1 MLLNRQIGFGLIIGC
16 CLQYPTIAL
25 LKTTKTE
32 STSTLKE
39 NKAMKK
45 NELNEKQLN
54 SVSGG
59 TVEELGDL
67 INAIYPGEEVGR
79 PLCRAASHV
88 PVGSS
93 VLAATMEKDLL
104 QFGIVSNISTGLAGT
119 GICSK
124 NNMYQDA
131 HTGQALTH
139 QQVLDRLAGK

>member
-1 MLLNRQIGFGLIIGC
+1 M
-16 CLQYPTIAL
+16 
-25 LKTTKTE
+25 TTK
-32 STSTLKE
+32 KV
-39 NKAMKK
+39 
-45 NELNEKQLN
+45 NEKELKK
-54 SVSGG
+54 VAGG

-79 PLCRAASHV
+79 PLCRVASHV

-104 QFGIVSNISTGLAGT
+104 QFGIRSNISTGLAGL

-124 NNMYQDA
+124 ENMYQDT

>member
-1 MLLNRQIGFGLIIGC
+1 MR
-16 CLQYPTIAL
+16 IAL
-25 LKTTKTE
+25 LKTTKTK
-32 STSTLKE
+32 STLEE

-54 SVSGG
+54 NVSGG

-93 VLAATMEKDLL
+93 VLAATMERDLL

-119 GICSK
+119 GVCSK